1 MSTLFLVR
9 SFCSLTLTSPQ
20 IPPGS
25 TGPSLRHS
33 PYQPLPQNNNLDV
46 AVCLL
51 QIHIFKTPSLKLQ
64 YAPGAGLQAHIPYL
78 DLTLRITQWN

>member
-20 IPPGS
+20 ISPGS

-33 PYQPLPQNNNLDV
+33 PYQSLPQNNAYLDV

-64 YAPGAGLQAHIPYL
+64 
-78 DLTLRITQWN
+78 